1 MHYFAQVNC
10 PVEWGF
16 VSRRSYSDPFNEVQ
30 LDVVFTAPDGSEQRV
45 PAFWAGEQEWRVR
58 FAPSQVGDYRWRTI
72 CSDAANA
79 SLHGVEGT
87 LTAVPYEGNNP
98 LFRRGRLQVSAD
110 GRYLQHR
117 DGTPFLW
124 LGDTWWMGLCKRL
137 RFPGDFAVLTADRV
151 QKGFSVIQ
159 IVAGL
164 YPDMGAFDERSAN
177 EAGFPWEEGWQR
189 INPRYFDMADLRI
202 WWLVRSGLVPCI
214 VGCWGYYIHW
224 LGVEKM
230 RQHWR
235 YIIARWGAYPV
246 VWCLAGEILMPF
258 YDDHPRPREWHEEYA
273 QKTRAMW
280 EEVARYV
287 REIDPYGH
295 PVTAHPSVSARD
307 SLSDSLLDFDMLQ
320 TGHGDRTSLP
330 NTIQQVSRSYHRE
343 PVMPVVEGEVCY
355 EGIGEASRQEVQR
368 LMFWACW
375 LNGAKGFT
383 YGANGIWQVNTRE
396 KPYGPS
402 PHGMAW
408 GDTPWEEAYQLPGSA
423 QLGMA
428 KRLLERY
435 EWWRIEPH
443 PEWVEP
449 HWSEQNYFLPFAA
462 GIPGELRLIYVPA
475 YQWRVTVKSLEPGT
489 SYRALLF
496 DPATGQEM
504 SLGEGRGD
512 EQGDWTTPVLPKFQD
527 WLLILES
534 RQR

>member
-151 QKGFSVIQ
+151 QKGF
-159 IVAGL
+159 
-164 YPDMGAFDERSAN
+164 
-177 EAGFPWEEGWQR
+177 
-189 INPRYFDMADLRI
+189 
-202 WWLVRSGLVPCI
+202 
-214 VGCWGYYIHW
+214 
-224 LGVEKM
+224 
-230 RQHWR
+230 
-235 YIIARWGAYPV
+235 
-246 VWCLAGEILMPF
+246 
-258 YDDHPRPREWHEEYA
+258 
-273 QKTRAMW
+273 
-280 EEVARYV
+280 
-287 REIDPYGH
+287 
-295 PVTAHPSVSARD
+295 
-307 SLSDSLLDFDMLQ
+307 
-320 TGHGDRTSLP
+320 
-330 NTIQQVSRSYHRE
+330 
-343 PVMPVVEGEVCY
+343 
-355 EGIGEASRQEVQR
+355 
-368 LMFWACW
+368 
-375 LNGAKGFT
+375 T

-475 YQWRVTVKSLEPGT
+475 YQWRVTVKSLERGM
-489 SYRALLF
+489 SYRAFLF

-504 SLGEGRGD
+504 SLGEARGD
-512 EQGDWTTPVLPKFQD
+512 EQGDWTTPILPKFQD

>member
-1 MHYFAQVNC
+1 MKGYAGQVHC

-16 VSRRSYSDPFNEVQ
+16 ESNRPYADPFNEVE
-30 LDVVFTAPDGSEQRV
+30 LDVLFIAPDGREQRV

-58 FAPSQVGDYRWRTI
+58 FAPCQEGTYRWRTI
-72 CSDAANA
+72 CTDIDNA
-79 SLHGVEGT
+79 SLHGIEGT
-87 LTAVPYEGNNP
+87 LEVTPYEGSNP
-98 LFRRGRLQVSAD
+98 LLRRGGLQVSANK
-110 GRYLQHR
+110 RYLQHR

-124 LGDTWWMGLCKRL
+124 LGDTWWMGLCRRL
-137 RFPGDFAVLTADRV
+137 SFADFQTLVADRV

-164 YPDMGAFDERSAN
+164 YPDMAAFDERGMN
-177 EAGFPWEEGWQR
+177 EAGFPWEPEWAR

-202 WWLVRSGLVPCI
+202 HWMVKSGLVPCI
-214 VGCWGYYIHW
+214 LGCWGYYIHW
-224 LGVEKM
+224 LGVERMKK
-230 RQHWR
+230 HWR
-235 YIIARWGAYPV
+235 YIVARWGAYPV

-258 YDDHPRPREWHEEYA
+258 YDDHSRSREWQEQYQRE
-273 QKTRAMW
+273 TRAIW

-287 REIDPYGH
+287 HEIDPYDR
-295 PVTAHPSVSARD
+295 PVTAHPSVAARD
-307 SLSDSLLDFDMLQ
+307 SLSDEVLDFDMLQ

-330 NTIQQVSRSYHRE
+330 NTIQQVARSYGRE

-408 GDTPWEEAYQLPGSA
+408 GDTPWEEAYHLPGSR

-428 KRLLERY
+428 KRLLERF

-449 HWSEQNYFLPFAA
+449 HWNDQNYFLPFAG
-462 GIPGELRLIYVPA
+462 GIPGELRLVYVPA
-475 YQWRVTVKSLEPGT
+475 YQWRVTVTALEEDVR
-489 SYRALLF
+489 YRALLF
-496 DPATGQEM
+496 DPATGHEI
-504 SLGEGRGD
+504 SLGEVRGD
-512 EQGDWTTPVLPKFQD
+512 SDGRWTTPVLPKFQD
-527 WLLILES
+527 WLIVLS
-534 RQR
+534 RVG